1 MRWDIVGVVA
11 WCALASAVFTRA
23 AQLINSSSDHRV
35 TYAVLLL
42 ALFVGGSI
50 GIADIVSKR
59 KRPS

>member
-23 AQLINSSSDHRV
+23 AQLINSSSDYGV
-35 TYAVLLL
+35 TYGVLLL

-50 GIADIVSKR
+50 GLTDYCSKR
-59 KRPS
+59 KHP